1 MAECLAET
9 GVVVIGGD
17 LRQVR
22 VVEELANSA
31 AWVRVYGLDLGRDIP
46 GVYPAMDLETAVT
59 RAGVVVFPISGV
71 SAEGTVRLKDPKD
84 RLQLPDEFLTWLEPK
99 TLIVVGSLTEHW
111 RKQCLERGLQVLEYA
126 EIDEVAIPNAIP
138 TAEGAVMLAMK
149 NIPVTLHQ
157 NSCLILGFGRV
168 AKALARM
175 LLGIGAQVIVAA
187 RNPNQRI
194 EAQEWG
200 CKTVELTQLSVV
212 APEVWVVYNTIPA
225 PVLKREILSRLRK
238 EAVVIDLASAPGGTD
253 FSCAEELGI
262 HAELAL
268 GLPGRVAPRSAGEIL
283 ASTIPALIERELARE
298 KAWEARTCTKNH

>member
-31 AWVRVYGLDLGRDIP
+31 AWVGVYGLDLERDIP
-46 GVYPAMDLETAVT
+46 GVYPVKDLETALT
-59 RAGVVVFPISGV
+59 RAGVIIFPISGV
-71 SAEGTVRLKDPKD
+71 DAEGTVRLNAPEA
-84 RLQLPDEFLTWLEPK
+84 QLKLSGDFLRWLEPG
-99 TLIVVGSLTEHW
+99 TLIVTGSMPEYW
-111 RKQCLERGLQVLEYA
+111 RKLCVELGLKIREYA

-138 TAEGAVMLAMK
+138 TAEGAIMLAMEA
-149 NIPVTLHQ
+149 IPVTLHQ
-157 NSCLILGFGRV
+157 NPCLILGFGRV

-175 LLGIGAQVIVAA
+175 LLGIGAQVIIAA

-200 CKTVELTQLSVV
+200 CKTIELTQLSTI
-212 APEVWVVYNTIPA
+212 ASEMWVVYNTIPA
-225 PVLKREILSRLRK
+225 PILKREFLSRLRK
-238 EAVVIDLASAPGGTD
+238 GAVVIDLASAPGGTD

-262 HAELAL
+262 NAVLAL
-268 GLPGRVAPRSAGEIL
+268 GLPGKIAPLSAGEIL

-298 KAWEARTCTKNH
+298 EAWEARTCTKNL